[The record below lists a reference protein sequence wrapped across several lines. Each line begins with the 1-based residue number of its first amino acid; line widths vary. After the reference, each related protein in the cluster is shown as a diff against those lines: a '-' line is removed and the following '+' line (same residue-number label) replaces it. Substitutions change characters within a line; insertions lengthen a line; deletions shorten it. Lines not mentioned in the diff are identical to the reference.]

1 MYSYEKRKKNAKA
14 CVRIAQPKIKKNMI
28 KKVKR
33 KE

>member
-14 CVRIAQPKIKKNMI
+14 CVRIAQQKIKKNI
-28 KKVKR
+28 RKKVKR